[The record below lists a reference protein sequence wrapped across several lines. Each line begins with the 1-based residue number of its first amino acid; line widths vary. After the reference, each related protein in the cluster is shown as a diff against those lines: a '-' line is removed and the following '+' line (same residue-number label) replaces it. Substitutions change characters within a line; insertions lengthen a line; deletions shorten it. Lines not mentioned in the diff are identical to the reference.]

1 MDARAE
7 LLANDRLR
15 ILARL
20 SLLWGIL
27 ILVRLLWLQIYRHDD
42 LRRLAQQQQDRQ
54 VEIQA
59 PRGAVFDR
67 NHQHLALSLPVD
79 SVCIN
84 PLRIAD
90 VPLAAELLA
99 KILDLDA
106 NELLGRIAAAVQ
118 DHRGFLWVKRK
129 ITPEESER
137 LRSYNLEWVEFRTES
152 RRFYP
157 NGQLAA
163 HVLGGVNHEE
173 KGNAGIELS
182 LDKELQG
189 RSGVMRTT
197 SDVKQRVIDLQVFS
211 DPQPGKNLTL
221 SIDERIQY
229 IAEREL
235 KKAVIENS
243 CKTGSVVAMNPKT
256 GEIYAMA
263 AYPTYDPNKP
273 PLPGEDVSKRVN
285 LTVSSPF
292 EPGSVFK
299 VVTLSAGL
307 ETTRIRPDTMI
318 NCGSGR
324 MTLFKRVIHD
334 AHPYSILSMAD
345 VLAKSSNIGAIQV
358 GLKVGEENL
367 YEYVRRFGF
376 GRLTGIPLPG
386 ESAGML
392 RKLDKWIPS
401 SIGSIAM
408 GHELSTTTLQLAQ
421 ACSVVANGGML
432 VKPRLTL
439 QRQRPGSDPDAV
451 ENIPAP
457 VRVLKP
463 ETAITMRHMM
473 EGVVLKGTGKKAQLE
488 GYTSGGKTG
497 SAQIYDYHARAYTH
511 KYNASFMGF
520 APINN
525 PAIVIVVT
533 LNGASKFG
541 GAVAAPVFHDVAMAA
556 LRFLD
561 VQKDLPEGEKPIDDG
576 KTPLDDLAIAELSGP
591 NPPAADTESAP
602 LALAGLTSTQGDLS
616 GQAAGVPAPDPSA
629 PPVPTGPKVPNF
641 QGKTLRSVLEESSA
655 LGVRVEFV
663 GTGIARAQE
672 PPPGALLTAGQPVKV
687 QFAR

>member
-1 MDARAE
+1 LDARAE
-7 LLANDRLR
+7 SLANDRLR

-20 SLLWGIL
+20 SLVWGLL
-27 ILVRLLWLQIYRHDD
+27 ILGRLGWLQIYHHDD
-42 LRRLAQQQQDRQ
+42 FRRQAQQQQDRQ

-59 PRGAVFDR
+59 PRGAVYDR
-67 NHQHLALSLPVD
+67 TGQFLAMSLPVD

-84 PLRIAD
+84 PLR
-90 VPLAAELLA
+90 VPDLSLAAELLA
-99 KILDLDA
+99 KILDLDSS
-106 NELLGRIAAAVQ
+106 ELLGRMAAAV
-118 DHRGFLWVKRK
+118 DAHRGFVWVKRK
-129 ITPEESER
+129 ITPEESAR
-137 LRSYNLEWVEFRTES
+137 LRSYNLEWIEFRTES

-163 HVLGGVNHEE
+163 HVLGSVDHEE
-173 KGNAGIELS
+173 KGNAGFELS
-182 LDKELQG
+182 FEKELEG
-189 RSGVMRTT
+189 RPGVMRTT
-197 SDVKQRVIDLQVFS
+197 SDVKQRVIDLQVFT
-211 DPQPGKNLTL
+211 DPQPGKNITL

-229 IAEREL
+229 SAEKEL
-235 KKAVIENS
+235 KKAVIANS
-243 CKTGSVVAMNPKT
+243 CRTGSVVVMNPMT

-273 PLPGEDVSKRVN
+273 PQPGEDVSPRVN
-285 LTVSSPF
+285 LAVSSPF

-307 ETTRIRPDTMI
+307 ETTRIRPGTMLD
-318 NCGSGR
+318 CGMGR

-334 AHPYSILSMAD
+334 SHPYGGLTMAQ
-345 VLAKSSNIGAIQV
+345 VLEKSSNIGAIKI
-358 GLKVGEENL
+358 GLQVGEENL
-367 YEYVRRFGF
+367 YEYVKRFGF
-376 GRLTGIPLPG
+376 GKPTGIPLPG
-386 ESAGML
+386 ESGGML
-392 RKLDKWIPS
+392 RKLDRWIPS

-439 QRQRPGSDPDAV
+439 KRQRPGSDAEAV
-451 ENIPAP
+451 EDSSSPT
-457 VRVLKP
+457 RVIKP
-463 ETAITMRHMM
+463 ETAITMRQMM
-473 EGVVLKGTGKKAQLE
+473 EGVVLRGTGSKARLD

-497 SAQIYDYHARAYTH
+497 SAQIYDYKARSYTH

-525 PAIVIVVT
+525 PAIVVVVT

-541 GAVAAPVFHDVAMAA
+541 GAVAAPVFHAVAMDA

-561 VQKDLPEGEKPIDDG
+561 VQKDLPEGGIPIDDE
-576 KTPLDDLAIAELSGP
+576 KIPLDDLAIAELSVP
-591 NPPAADTESAP
+591 NPPAEETESAP
-602 LALAGLTSTQGDLS
+602 VALAGIAPVQNDSSAPT
-616 GQAAGVPAPDPSA
+616 PAPAS
-629 PPVPTGPKVPNF
+629 VPTGPKVPNF

-655 LGVRVEFV
+655 LGMRVDFV
-663 GTGIARAQE
+663 GSGIARAQE
-672 PPPGALLTAGQPVKV
+672 PPAGTVLPPGERVKV